1 MKSVALMTVL
11 SVAAVVC
18 AETYSVV
25 SPDGKNEIR
34 LMTEPVLSYEIL
46 SGGRA
51 RTAPSAIG
59 MDIAGRPALGGE
71 GLRVKSVSKADRKG
85 CIRTPIYKK
94 AAVDETANG
103 LRIVFGDWSIELV
116 ARDDGVAYRFAT
128 DFQEQ
133 EVTVVSERAD
143 VAFSSKDQIV
153 YAAPNYGA
161 GADDPL
167 QNSWEG
173 VYTRQTVSAAPKDFA
188 VLTNGLWYAPL
199 TFVYDDGGAMCVQ
212 ESDLWD
218 YPGWNFQGGD
228 DEKSLK
234 ALFGAYPKRMV
245 YSNWGKNY
253 FEKRTR
259 YQRILER
266 EKYLAKTQGRRTYPW
281 RVFLLADKLEKMVES
296 DIVYALASPNAIGD
310 ANWVKPGKVSWD
322 WWCRWNITGVD
333 FKAGINTRT
342 YEHFID
348 FASKHGV
355 EYVIFDEGWS
365 KNLELMEI
373 NPEVDLPHLIRYA
386 DERGVGVILWA
397 AWSQFHGRME
407 QLVSRY
413 AKMGAKGFKVD
424 FMDRDDQLAMRFLR
438 DFAAMCAKYRMIV
451 DYHGMS
457 KPAGFQRTFPNVLNF
472 EGVHGLECLKG
483 KTRDYFPEM
492 DCTLMF
498 TRMLAGPAD
507 YTPGA
512 MRNHCRGCYVP
523 FPYTPGSSGTRVH
536 QMALMTLYEAPL
548 EMLCDSPTLY
558 EANRECFDFMVS
570 LPVVWDETLALGG
583 EMDAYA
589 AVARRKNGI
598 WYAAAIC
605 GWKGRQ
611 ARIDTSFLKTGI
623 WEAEIFADGMNAD
636 RDAVDYVRTKKN
648 VEAGTVLDA
657 VLMPGGG
664 WTARFKKIK

>member
-1 MKSVALMTVL
+1 MKSVALMTVW

-245 YSNWGKNY
+245 YANWGKIISRNARATNGSSSVKNIWLKLRAGEHIHGG
-253 FEKRTR
+253 FFCWRTNWKKWSNPTLFTLWPR
-259 YQRILER
+259 RMPSETRTGLSPER
-266 EKYLAKTQGRRTYPW
+266 FRG
-281 RVFLLADKLEKMVES
+281 
-296 DIVYALASPNAIGD
+296 IG
-310 ANWVKPGKVSWD
+310 
-322 WWCRWNITGVD
+322 GVD
-333 FKAGINTRT
+333 GI
-342 YEHFID
+342 
-348 FASKHGV
+348 
-355 EYVIFDEGWS
+355 
-365 KNLELMEI
+365 
-373 NPEVDLPHLIRYA
+373 
-386 DERGVGVILWA
+386 
-397 AWSQFHGRME
+397 
-407 QLVSRY
+407 
-413 AKMGAKGFKVD
+413 
-424 FMDRDDQLAMRFLR
+424 
-438 DFAAMCAKYRMIV
+438 
-451 DYHGMS
+451 
-457 KPAGFQRTFPNVLNF
+457 
-472 EGVHGLECLKG
+472 
-483 KTRDYFPEM
+483 
-492 DCTLMF
+492 
-498 TRMLAGPAD
+498 
-507 YTPGA
+507 
-512 MRNHCRGCYVP
+512 
-523 FPYTPGSSGTRVH
+523 
-536 QMALMTLYEAPL
+536 
-548 EMLCDSPTLY
+548 
-558 EANRECFDFMVS
+558 
-570 LPVVWDETLALGG
+570 
-583 EMDAYA
+583 
-589 AVARRKNGI
+589 
-598 WYAAAIC
+598 
-605 GWKGRQ
+605 
-611 ARIDTSFLKTGI
+611 
-623 WEAEIFADGMNAD
+623 
-636 RDAVDYVRTKKN
+636 
-648 VEAGTVLDA
+648 
-657 VLMPGGG
+657 
-664 WTARFKKIK
+664 